1 MQGLRPRKG
10 CGTRMPADQET
21 RAIRRLIQEIDSIE
35 AWRDR
40 TGRRIVV
47 LFLATFM
54 AAACL
59 LVWAAMHAQA
69 VVAPP
74 GPRVPGVLH
83 SAKDSPR

>member
-1 MQGLRPRKG
+1 
-10 CGTRMPADQET
+10 
-21 RAIRRLIQEIDSIE
+21 
-35 AWRDR
+35 
-40 TGRRIVV
+40 VV